1 MNGLDYSKLNDFG
14 ELESDSPK
22 LNDFGE
28 LESDSPKSFNLEGG
42 NFITDKF
49 KKLPVDKVKDVI
61 SKNAKEIIQS
71 LIAFIVVFIIVI
83 LIKKYVLKL
92 DPAFLD
98 TALIVGGT
106 ILTKPIVSVVYN
118 KIT

>member
-1 MNGLDYSKLNDFG
+1 MEEQYYF
-14 ELESDSPK
+14 DSPK
-22 LNDFGE
+22 SEFNF
-28 LESDSPKSFNLEGG
+28 SDSPKSGNLVGG

-49 KKLPVDKVKDVI
+49 KKIPVDKVKDVI
-61 SKNAKEIIQS
+61 SKHSKEIIQS
-71 LIAFIVVFIIVI
+71 LIAFIFVFILVI

-106 ILTKPIVSVVYN
+106 ILTKPLVSFIYK
-118 KIT
+118 KIFI